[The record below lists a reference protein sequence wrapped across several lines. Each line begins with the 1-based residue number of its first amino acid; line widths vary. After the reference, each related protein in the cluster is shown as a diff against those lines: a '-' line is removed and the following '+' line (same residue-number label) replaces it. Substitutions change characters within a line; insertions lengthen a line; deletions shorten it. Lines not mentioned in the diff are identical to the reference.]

1 MKRIISI
8 IMIAAML
15 FSLMP
20 TAFADNGFDYV
31 TDKVSVV
38 IRGDAGVENANQFAT
53 FLLLAEGVT
62 PSSISSKDDILG
74 ISEIILDSDGKYET
88 EIGLKKA
95 TFEKNVSKESIFVR
109 IGSNDITETV
119 IEAYTE
125 ESKQFFHEMK
135 IVADEGG
142 RKAVLSVRAPENYV
156 SDSFIMVGVQY
167 DKNGAL
173 IAADVPDVT
182 IRNGGDDFEVSL
194 VPVDGAEY
202 CKVFAWYKN
211 LKPLVK
217 PMTGNKVPKEIL
229 VIGNSFSV
237 DSVRYVNKLADSMG
251 IDLTVHLYQHSGG
264 TVNSLY
270 EARNGTTASDLW
282 YYAKNSGEQNYSSVN
297 PGVTNPTLDT
307 FLSENTLDA
316 VVIQHFWAQND
327 AISQYEQPEGYV
339 PDAGK
344 KNFYPSPSYV
354 VMAEYI
360 KEKQPDA
367 EIIINGI
374 WSNEHGYY
382 MANYVNGNYAANGFD
397 NASAFMYDLIE
408 KYNGQASI
416 DIGATVLE
424 DGSTIGIKGEPVRIL
439 PVGYAIQYARN
450 WKDENG
456 ENIFFTEKN
465 FEDYYGWEADKL
477 YPAPVYEGKIR
488 LHRDGYHLSPA
499 GRYLAGCVWIEMLTG
514 LDVRKSSYKPEYDA
528 SFVVQ
533 AYDEYGNTVDGKAGY
548 YYDEMDDATAELIR
562 TIAHEAVE
570 KYTSQPVRGLDDPSL
585 KY

>member
-1 MKRIISI
+1 MKKIISLCLVI
-8 IMIAAML
+8 AMLAAM
-15 FSLMP
+15 FP
-20 TAFADNGFDYV
+20 TVYAAPGFDYV
-31 TDKVSVV
+31 TDTVSVV
-38 IRGDAGVENANQFAT
+38 IRGDAGVENAGQFAT
-53 FLLLAEGVT
+53 FLLLSDGVT
-62 PSSISSKDDILG
+62 PSTITSGDDILG
-74 ISEIILDSDGKYET
+74 ISEVVIDSEGKYET
-88 EIGLKKA
+88 EIGLANAK
-95 TFEKNVSKESIFVR
+95 FENNITKERIFVR
-109 IGSNDITETV
+109 VGMNDITDTV
-119 IEAYTE
+119 IEAYAE
-125 ESKQFFHEMK
+125 GSEQFFHEMK
-135 IVADEGG
+135 IVSDENG

-156 SDSFIMVGVQY
+156 GDSFIMVGIQY

-182 IRNGGDDFEVSL
+182 IKNGGGDFEVSL
-194 VPVDGAEY
+194 VPQDDAEY

-211 LKPLVK
+211 LKPIVK
-217 PMTGNKVPKEIL
+217 PITGLKVPKEIL

-237 DSVRYVNKLADSMG
+237 DSVRYINKIADSMG

-270 EARNGTTASDLW
+270 VARNGTTASDLW

-327 AISQYEQPEGYV
+327 AISQYEQPEGYE
-339 PDAGK
+339 PAAGN
-344 KNFYPSPSYV
+344 KNFYAAPNYV
-354 VMAEYI
+354 TMAKYI

-367 EIIINGI
+367 ELIINGI

-382 MANYVNGNYAANGFD
+382 MSNYVNKNYASNGFD

-408 KYNGQASI
+408 KYNGQASM
-416 DIGATVLE
+416 DIGSTVLE

-465 FEDYYGWEADKL
+465 FEDYYGWESDKL

-499 GRYLAGCVWIEMLTG
+499 GRYLAGCVWFEMLTG
-514 LDVRKSSYKPEYDA
+514 LDVRNASYKPEYDDT
-528 SFVVQ
+528 FTTQ
-533 AYDEYGNTVDGKAGY
+533 ALDEYGNTVDGKAKY
-548 YYDEMDDATAELIR
+548 YYDEMDDETASLIR
-562 TIAHEAVE
+562 QLAHEAVE
-570 KYTSQPVRGLDDPSL
+570 KYSAQPVRGLNDASL
-585 KY
+585 EF